1 MSNNLFAIDIGGTD
15 IKYGVVTP
23 ENDIISSGRIPTPYE
38 TPEHLVNLLIQ
49 LASQFTEQVRGI
61 AVSLP
66 GSPCGETGVVQRG
79 GALKYL
85 RGFPLGEAL
94 HKASGLPAT
103 LENDGRCAALGE
115 YCAGALQNTH
125 CGVMLVIGTSLG
137 GGILLD
143 GEILDG
149 FQSFAGRFSHLLV
162 EDSAGNLVRVGDL
175 IGKEGLRRAVISACG
190 LPKDTPLTG
199 FEIFERINSGDPA
212 TQKGLDDFCRSIALL
227 VSNLQVILDPDRI
240 ILGGGISAQPALLES
255 VQRQLTKLSGTSP
268 IPRPVSNV
276 ALSPLGNHANLLGA
290 AEVWR
295 RKNIRL
301 CSVF

>member
-23 ENDIISSGRIPTPYE
+23 ENDVISTGKTPTPYE
-38 TPEHLVNLLIQ
+38 TPEHLVNLLVQ
-49 LASQFTEQVRGI
+49 LVLPCPEQVDGI

-66 GSPCGETGVVQRG
+66 GSPYGNEGIVRRG

-115 YCAGALQNTH
+115 YCAGALQNAH

-143 GEILDG
+143 GDILDG

-175 IGKEGLRRAVISACG
+175 IGKEGLRRAVVSACG
-190 LPKDTPLTG
+190 LSKDTPLTG
-199 FEIFERINSGDPA
+199 FEIFERINSGDSA
-212 TQKGLDDFCRSIALL
+212 AQKGLDDFCRPIALL
-227 VSNLQVILDPDRI
+227 VSNLQIILDPDQI
-240 ILGGGISAQPALLES
+240 VLGGGISAQPTLLES
-255 VQRQLTKLSGTSP
+255 VQRQLNQISAWSSVS
-268 IPRPVSNV
+268 RPVSHV
-276 ALSPLGNHANLLGA
+276 ELSKLGNRANLVGA
-290 AEVWR
+290 AEVCR
-295 RKNIRL
+295 RRSICFL
-301 CSVF
+301 

>member
-1 MSNNLFAIDIGGTD
+1 MINNLFSIDIGGTD

-85 RGFPLGEAL
+85 RGFPLGQAL

-175 IGKEGLRRAVISACG
+175 IGKEGLRRAVVQACH
-190 LPKDTPLTG
+190 LPENTPLTG
-199 FEIFERINSGDPA
+199 FDIFERINSGDPA
-212 TQKGLDDFCRSIALL
+212 AQKGLDDFCRSIALL

-240 ILGGGISAQPALLES
+240 ILGGGISAQPTLLES
-255 VQRQLTKLSGTSP
+255 VQRQLNQISAWSSVS
-268 IPRPVSNV
+268 RPVSHV
-276 ALSPLGNHANLLGA
+276 ELSKLGNRANLVGA
-290 AEVWR
+290 AEVCR
-295 RKNIRL
+295 RRNICFL
-301 CSVF
+301 

>member
-49 LASQFTEQVRGI
+49 LVSQFTEQVRGI

-94 HKASGLPAT
+94 HKASGLPVT

-115 YCAGALQNTH
+115 YCAGALQNAH

-143 GEILDG
+143 GDILDG

-162 EDSAGNLVRVGDL
+162 EDSAGNLVRVGEL
-175 IGKEGLRRAVISACG
+175 IGKEGLRRAVVSACG
-190 LPKDTPLTG
+190 LSKDTPLTG
-199 FEIFERINSGDPA
+199 FEIFERINSGDSA
-212 TQKGLDDFCRSIALL
+212 AQKGLDDFCRPIALL
-227 VSNLQVILDPDRI
+227 VSNLQIILDPDQI
-240 ILGGGISAQPALLES
+240 VLGGGISAQPTLLES
-255 VQRQLTKLSGTSP
+255 VQRQLNQISAWSSVS
-268 IPRPVSNV
+268 RPVSHV
-276 ALSPLGNHANLLGA
+276 ELSKLGNRANLVGA
-290 AEVWR
+290 AEVCR
-295 RKNIRL
+295 RRNICFL
-301 CSVF
+301 

>member
-23 ENDIISSGRIPTPYE
+23 ENDVISTGKTPTPYE
-38 TPEHLVNLLIQ
+38 TPEHLVNLLVQ
-49 LASQFTEQVRGI
+49 LVLQCPEQVDGI

-66 GSPCGETGVVQRG
+66 GSPYGNEGIVRRG

-115 YCAGALQNTH
+115 YCAGALQNAH

-143 GEILDG
+143 GDILDG
-149 FQSFAGRFSHLLV
+149 FQSFAGRFSHILV

-175 IGKEGLRRAVISACG
+175 IGKEGLRRAVVSACG
-190 LPKDTPLTG
+190 LSKDTPLTG
-199 FEIFERINSGDPA
+199 FEIFERINSEDSA
-212 TQKGLDDFCRSIALL
+212 AQKGLDDFCRPIALL
-227 VSNLQVILDPDRI
+227 ISNLQIILDPDQI
-240 ILGGGISAQPALLES
+240 VLGGGISAQPTLLES
-255 VQRQLTKLSGTSP
+255 VQRQLNQISAWSSVS
-268 IPRPVSNV
+268 RPVSHV
-276 ALSPLGNHANLLGA
+276 ELSKLGNRANLVGA
-290 AEVWR
+290 AEVCR
-295 RKNIRL
+295 RRNICFL
-301 CSVF
+301 

>member
-23 ENDIISSGRIPTPYE
+23 ENDVISTGKTPTPYE
-38 TPEHLVNLLIQ
+38 TPEHLVNLLVQ
-49 LASQFTEQVRGI
+49 LVLQCPEQVDGI

-66 GSPCGETGVVQRG
+66 GSPYGNEGIVRRG

-115 YCAGALQNTH
+115 YCAGALQNAH

-143 GEILDG
+143 GDILDG

-162 EDSAGNLVRVGDL
+162 EDSAGNLVRVGEL
-175 IGKEGLRRAVISACG
+175 IGKEGLRRAVVSACG
-190 LPKDTPLTG
+190 LSKDTPLTG
-199 FEIFERINSGDPA
+199 FEIFERINSGDSA
-212 TQKGLDDFCRSIALL
+212 AQKGLDDFCRPIALL
-227 VSNLQVILDPDRI
+227 VSNLQIILDPDQI
-240 ILGGGISAQPALLES
+240 VLGGGISAQPTLLES
-255 VQRQLTKLSGTSP
+255 VQRQLNQISAWSSVS
-268 IPRPVSNV
+268 RPVSHV
-276 ALSPLGNHANLLGA
+276 ELSKLGNRANLVGA
-290 AEVWR
+290 AEVCR
-295 RKNIRL
+295 RRNICFL
-301 CSVF
+301 